1 MTASEQLAAEGQG
14 MTMKPWKTLARET
27 VLDHSK
33 YLRVENHT
41 VLLPD
46 GRVIPDW
53 PWVISPDYV
62 NVVGVTEEGRFLCFR
77 QTKYGVEGV
86 TLAMPG
92 GYLEPD
98 EEPLAGARR
107 ELLKET
113 GYEAAEWI
121 HLGSYRV
128 GANRGFGTGHLYL
141 ARRARPVTEPHADD
155 LEEQQLLTLSRS
167 EIEAALSAGEFKV
180 LAWAAV
186 VALALRRL
194 EEA

>member
-1 MTASEQLAAEGQG
+1 
-14 MTMKPWKTLARET
+14 MKPWKTLARET
-27 VLDHSK
+27 VFDHSK

-53 PWVISPDYV
+53 PWVIAPDYV
-62 NVVGVTEEGRFLCFR
+62 NVVAETEGGQFLCFR
-77 QTKYGVEGV
+77 QTKYGVEGT
-86 TLAMPG
+86 TLAVPG

-98 EEPLAGARR
+98 EDPLAGAQR
-107 ELLKET
+107 ELLEET
-113 GYEAAEWI
+113 GFEAAEWI

-141 ARRARPVTEPHADD
+141 ARGARRVAEPDADD
-155 LEEQQLLTLSRS
+155 LEEQELLLLGRS
-167 EIEAALSAGEFKV
+167 QMETALSASKFKV
-180 LAWAAV
+180 LAWTAV

-194 EEA
+194 EGA